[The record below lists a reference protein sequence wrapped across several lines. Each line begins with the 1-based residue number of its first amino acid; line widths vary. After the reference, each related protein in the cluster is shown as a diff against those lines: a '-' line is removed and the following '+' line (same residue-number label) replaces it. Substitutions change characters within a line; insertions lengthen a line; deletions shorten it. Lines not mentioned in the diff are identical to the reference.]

1 MKSFAFRPA
10 AVLGNGFVYFGHEA
24 DGLGEKG
31 SAGFRHAKSFGSSL
45 IFYES
50 HPHPEHVVFFP

>member
-1 MKSFAFRPA
+1 M
-10 AVLGNGFVYFGHEA
+10 LGNGFVYFGHEA